1 MVAVKAN
8 SGAQLSE
15 ASCKA
20 VMAGNAHSIVER
32 IAELE
37 AALRELIA
45 ATNEFVGWHRT
56 DKIVVRDVERIDD
69 WRKAR
74 EAAKA
79 VLASDK

>member
-1 MVAVKAN
+1 MVAVQAN

-37 AALRELIA
+37 AALDALL
-45 ATNEFVGWHRT
+45 HH
-56 DKIVVRDVERIDD
+56 
-69 WRKAR
+69 WRKGEPVHGMEDLMDRA
-74 EAAKA
+74 EA
-79 VLASDK
+79 VLRNRK